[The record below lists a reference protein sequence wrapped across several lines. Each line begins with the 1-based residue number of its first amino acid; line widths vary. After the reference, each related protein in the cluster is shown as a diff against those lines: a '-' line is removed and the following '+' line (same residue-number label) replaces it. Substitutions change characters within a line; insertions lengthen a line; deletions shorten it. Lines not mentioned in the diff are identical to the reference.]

1 MSTDTSAAAA
11 TPSHSENALHRGLGV
26 SSIVAMV
33 AAGAAPLAVVAL
45 TTPIIIALSGSVASP
60 LLFIVAGV
68 VLLLFSVGFTSMS
81 RHVRNSGAFYSY
93 IQAGLGRVV
102 GLGAAALALVSYF
115 LLQVGLYTYV
125 GVAVTG
131 AISRF
136 WGVETPWWLWT
147 LLSFVIIS
155 ALGYRDIELSSKI
168 LLVALIAE
176 AGVVL
181 VLDASILFQG
191 GAEGLSAAPLN
202 VADLMAGTP
211 SIGLMFAF
219 FCFIGFEATAV
230 FRNEARDPDRTIPR
244 ATYIAV
250 GMIAALYALSAFALV
265 IGVGPSNALDV
276 ATNDTANMTPDLFLR
291 YTGVVIHDITNVL
304 LVTSTFACA
313 LTFHNVLT
321 RYQYTLGSLKVLS
334 PRLAEVHPRFRAP
347 SFSSLVVTVITGL
360 LVLAMTITGLDPIN
374 EIYTWFSG
382 AATLGLLTLM
392 ALTSVA
398 VVVFFR
404 RRGDGHVASTVI
416 APIIAALSLAAVIT
430 IALANIELL
439 IPDPVATGILLTLL
453 VLAFIGGVVLA
464 MRMKRTK
471 PGAYAH
477 LHDQES

>member
-1 MSTDTSAAAA
+1 MSTETSAAASA
-11 TPSHSENALHRGLGV
+11 PSHSENALHRGLGV

-45 TTPIIIALSGSVASP
+45 TTPIIIALSGSVAAP
-60 LLFIVAGV
+60 LLFIVAGI

-102 GLGAAALALVSYF
+102 GIGAAVLALVSYF

-136 WGVETPWWLWT
+136 SGVETPWWLWT
-147 LLSFVIIS
+147 LVSFLIIS

-168 LLVALIAE
+168 LLVALVAE

-181 VLDASILFQG
+181 ILDASIFFRG

-202 VADLMAGTP
+202 AADLLAGTP

-250 GMIAALYALSAFALV
+250 GMIAALYAVSAFALV
-265 IGVGPSNALDV
+265 IGVGPSRALDV
-276 ATNDTANMTPDLFLR
+276 AANDTANMTPDLFMQ
-291 YTGVVIHDITNVL
+291 YTGVVVHDITNVL

-347 SFSSLVVTVITGL
+347 SFSSIVVTIITGI

-392 ALTSVA
+392 TLTSIA

-404 RRGDGHVASTVI
+404 RHDDRRITRTVI
-416 APIIAALSLAAVIT
+416 APIIAALALATVVI

-439 IPDPVATGILLTLL
+439 IPDSVATGILLTLL
-453 VLAFIGGVVLA
+453 VLAFIAGTILA
-464 MRMKRTK
+464 VRMRRAK
-471 PGAYAH
+471 PQAYAR